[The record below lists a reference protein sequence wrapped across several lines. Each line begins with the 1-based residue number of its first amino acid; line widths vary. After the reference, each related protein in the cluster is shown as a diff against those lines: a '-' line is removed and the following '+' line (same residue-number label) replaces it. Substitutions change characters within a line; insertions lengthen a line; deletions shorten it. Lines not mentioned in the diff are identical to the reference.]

1 MSTVQLHLNG
11 RLLEAGSGMEIF
23 LMGQN
28 LTNLFF
34 HMGNES
40 PFGVSAPDTLDE
52 NLWYFCQI
60 LPLQNIAAKISLWWF
75 CSYFIHQ
82 DHCQLHL
89 RPLRSV
95 FERERDSVHNGWGT
109 LSLEQNLVTS
119 GAWSLQGNL
128 FTCTFSHRYTHRHH
142 RQNTNQWWPHYFK
155 ATACNQ
161 LPAPPKHSGL
171 VDISA
176 AASEQVL

>member
-52 NLWYFCQI
+52 NLWYLCQI
-60 LPLQNIAAKISLWWF
+60 LPLQNIAAKLSLW
-75 CSYFIHQ
+75 
-82 DHCQLHL
+82 
-89 RPLRSV
+89 
-95 FERERDSVHNGWGT
+95 
-109 LSLEQNLVTS
+109 
-119 GAWSLQGNL
+119 
-128 FTCTFSHRYTHRHH
+128 
-142 RQNTNQWWPHYFK
+142 
-155 ATACNQ
+155 
-161 LPAPPKHSGL
+161 
-171 VDISA
+171 
-176 AASEQVL
+176 